1 MAGRRVTRVVR
12 YVYADVLLL
21 INAAMNYLLLWHTAR
36 WLRHP
41 WSVARGG
48 LAALLGG
55 IYAVGLWVPGLAA
68 LYSGAGRVV
77 LGLLMLA
84 VAFPG
89 MPARILGRAAAC
101 FLGLTLVA
109 AGAAF
114 AAHFALAGGRDISQ
128 PVAWWTLGGAAV
140 ATTLLGWVLPGL
152 ARSHQWQKAQCLNV
166 RVELEQDS
174 VELVA
179 LLDTGNRL
187 TDPLTGLPVM
197 VVECGALG
205 DLVPR
210 EFRLAS
216 GADPLSWAKEELPA
230 ELASRVRLIP
240 YRGIGSD
247 RGLLLGFRPDRV
259 VLESPAAAVTCHRV
273 VIALYERTLCPDGL
287 YRALVPP
294 QMLESGDRR
303 AHTMV

>member
-1 MAGRRVTRVVR
+1 VTRVVR

-21 INAAMNYLLLWHTAR
+21 INAAMNYLLLWNTAR
-36 WLRHP
+36 LLRHP
-41 WSVARGG
+41 WGMARGV

-55 IYAVGLWVPGLAA
+55 IYAVGLWVPRLSS

-77 LGLLMLA
+77 FALLMLA

-89 MPARILGRAAAC
+89 MPARALGRAAAC

-114 AAHFALAGGRDISQ
+114 AAHFALTGGGDLSQ
-128 PVAWWTLGGAAV
+128 PVAWWKLGGAVMA
-140 ATTLLGWVLPGL
+140 AAILGWSLSGL
-152 ARSHQWQKAQCLNV
+152 ARGHQWQRTQCLAA
-166 RVELEQDS
+166 RVELEQAS
-174 VELVA
+174 VEMVA

-205 DLVPR
+205 DLLPPA
-210 EFRLAS
+210 FRLAF
-216 GADPLSWAKEELPA
+216 GADPLALASQKLPG

-259 VLESPAAAVTCHRV
+259 VLQSPGAAVICHRV

-294 QMLESGDRR
+294 QMLESGERR